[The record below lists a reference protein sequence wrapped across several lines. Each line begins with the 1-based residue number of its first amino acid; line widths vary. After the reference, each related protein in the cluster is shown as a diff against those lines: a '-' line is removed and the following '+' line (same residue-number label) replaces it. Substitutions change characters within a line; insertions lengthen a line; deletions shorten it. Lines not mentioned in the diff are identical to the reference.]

1 MKIIFLIL
9 SAGLVIQAEK
19 FGIRGRKRVSDEAGI
34 RGSRRGKQAGG
45 IFGKKIWKQEKV
57 EPKCHPS
64 RSNCRELQKGNTILC
79 ASFRFKNFCVAKDVA
94 LNQL

>member
-19 FGIRGRKRVSDEAGI
+19 FGIRGRISDQAGI

-64 RSNCRELQKGNTILC
+64 RSNCRELQKGNTMFFIVSIDCSIKSKL
-79 ASFRFKNFCVAKDVA
+79 
-94 LNQL
+94 LL